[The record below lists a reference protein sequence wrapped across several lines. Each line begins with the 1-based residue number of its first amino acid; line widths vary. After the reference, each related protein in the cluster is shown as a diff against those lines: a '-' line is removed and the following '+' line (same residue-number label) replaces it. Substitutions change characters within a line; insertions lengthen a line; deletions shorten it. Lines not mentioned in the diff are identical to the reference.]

1 MQPLTLGNSFGFGV
15 DHFVPPMLEAVN
27 ADKYLSK
34 MGAPTIQ
41 QNNTV
46 SFGDIKI
53 DHVLDYNDFVQQL
66 RNDSQ
71 FEEMIQGMTLGR
83 AMGKTSLTKYK
94 YQWK

>member
-34 MGAPTIQ
+34 MGAPI
-41 QNNTV
+41 
-46 SFGDIKI
+46 
-53 DHVLDYNDFVQQL
+53 VQQL